1 MILAKIFNIAKR
13 APIRHPLDVFAQ
25 LSEEIGELAT
35 EINIQTGFRSDRKP
49 GPDGMIGEACDGI
62 ICLLDEIYL
71 SQEWESQEQF
81 EETVRNTLNRK
92 MDKWNSKF

>member
-71 SQEWESQEQF
+71 SQDWYSIDAEGQEWDR
-81 EETVRNTLNRK
+81 VNPLYWRK
-92 MDKWNSKF
+92 IY